1 MKRDLQE
8 QYWEVD
14 TAQWGQGYG
23 VNNPPSTQ
31 PRDRKE
37 SPFVPLARLAP
48 PHSRLST
55 AALSSQ
61 LSPPPVTV

>member
-1 MKRDLQE
+1 MKRNLQE
-8 QYWEVD
+8 QNWEVD

-48 PHSRLST
+48 PTPGFLQ
-55 AALSSQ
+55 Q
-61 LSPPPVTV
+61 LSAVNCLLHL